1 MPRLQQQ
8 LESAFPSF
16 IIDIREEQ
24 STGQTKIVVFNANR
38 YSNTLD
44 PQREEYFLTDE
55 ELQSPEELIKTIKTD
70 FNLL

>member
-16 IIDIREEQ
+16 IIDIRAEQ
-24 STGQTKIVVFNANR
+24 ATMQTKITVFNANR
-38 YSNTLD
+38 YSNTLQ
-44 PQREEYFLTDE
+44 PQTEEYFLTDE
-55 ELQSPEELIKTIKTD
+55 ELQNPEELIKTIKTD

>member
-1 MPRLQQQ
+1 MPKLQQK

-24 STGQTKIVVFNANR
+24 STRQTKVTVYNANR

-44 PQREEYFLTDE
+44 PQTEDYFLTDE

>member
-16 IIDIREEQ
+16 IIDIRAEQ
-24 STGQTKIVVFNANR
+24 ATMQTKITVFNANR
-38 YSNTLD
+38 YSNTLQ
-44 PQREEYFLTDE
+44 PQTEEYFLNDE
-55 ELQSPEELIKTIKTD
+55 ELQNPEELIKTIKTD

>member
-1 MPRLQQQ
+1 MPKLQQK
-8 LESAFPSF
+8 LELAFPSF

-24 STGQTKIVVFNANR
+24 STRQTKVTVYNANR

-44 PQREEYFLTDE
+44 PQTEEYFLTDE